1 MTCPFRLTLKW
12 EDLSD
17 QCTSLNHLKVASVVN
32 WVVNVSV
39 GPGLTLSLV
48 ALMNYIGV
56 GE

>member
-12 EDLSD
+12 EDLSN
-17 QCTSLNHLKVASVVN
+17 QGTSLNHLKVASVVN
-32 WVVNVSV
+32 WVVNVNV